1 MPHYVELHAHSCF
14 SLLDG
19 ASTPEAL
26 VKQAALLGMP
36 ALALTDHDALYGAI
50 RFHKAAEQVGIC
62 PIFGAE
68 LTLEGDHHLTLLVE
82 NEQGWQNLCW
92 LVSRGRHNAP
102 KGNAAL
108 PPDAFD
114 GHTGGLIALS
124 CCPPSALPSALLQCN
139 LRAPPQTAC
148 PPAFP

>member
-1 MPHYVELHAHSCF
+1 MPAYVELHAHSCF

-19 ASTPEAL
+19 ASTPEML
-26 VKQAALLGMP
+26 VKQATLLKMP
-36 ALALTDHDALYGAI
+36 ALALTDHDALYGAV
-50 RFHKAAEQVGIC
+50 RFDRAAQTVGVC
-62 PIFGAE
+62 PIFGAA
-68 LTLEGDHHLTLLVE
+68 LTLVGGQHLTLRVE

-124 CCPPSALPSALLQCN
+124 GCRQGAVASALLYGN
-139 LRAPPQTAC
+139 WRAARNAAGQL
-148 PPAFP
+148 

>member
-1 MPHYVELHAHSCF
+1 MPIYVELHTHSCF

-26 VKQAALLGMP
+26 VKQAALLGMS
-36 ALALTDHDALYGAI
+36 ALALTDHDALYGAV
-50 RFHKAAEQVGIC
+50 RFDRAARNVGVC

-68 LTLEGDHHLTLLVE
+68 MTLADDHHLTLLVE

-102 KGNAAL
+102 KGNAVLPHDAL
-108 PPDAFD
+108 D
-114 GHTGGLIALS
+114 GHADGLIALAAS
-124 CCPPSALPSALLQCN
+124 RKGPLSSPFLRGPFLPA
-139 LRAPPQTAC
+139 RT
-148 PPAFP
+148 